1 MKMSL
6 NSILNVLNRN
16 RVDSAFSIINN
27 PQTNLENDCLYIL
40 GFFTINLMNKKNL
53 MRGVAVLAVTTLLGT
68 ATIVVTPLNYAYAP
82 SSRRGAPVVITGDN
96 IYVAWW
102 TNKTANNNEEVNFR
116 VSTDG
121 GQNFGDKINLSNT
134 IDKDSTNVTIDAD
147 ADSVVVT
154 WWESNQTSETPVM
167 RVSND
172 NGATFG
178 PVLNLATNG
187 TIGASEQ
194 EGEE

>member
-1 MKMSL
+1 M
-6 NSILNVLNRN
+6 I
-16 RVDSAFSIINN
+16 A
-27 PQTNLENDCLYIL
+27 YIL
-40 GFFTINLMNKKNL
+40 SFFTINLMNKKNL
-53 MRGVAVLAVTTLLGT
+53 IRGIAVLAVTTLLGT
-68 ATIVVTPLNYAYAP
+68 AAIVVTPLNDAYAP

-102 TNKTANNNEEVNFR
+102 TNNTINNNEEVNFR
-116 VSTDG
+116 ASIDG
-121 GQNFGDKINLSNT
+121 GQTFGDKINLSNT

>member
-1 MKMSL
+1 
-6 NSILNVLNRN
+6 
-16 RVDSAFSIINN
+16 
-27 PQTNLENDCLYIL
+27 
-40 GFFTINLMNKKNL
+40 MNKKNL
-53 MRGVAVLAVTTLLGT
+53 TRGVAVLAVTTLLGT
-68 ATIVVTPLNYAYAP
+68 ASIIVTPLNDAYAP
-82 SSRRGAPVVITGDN
+82 SSRRGAPVVIAGDN

-102 TNKTANNNEEVNFR
+102 TNNTVNNNEEVNFR
-116 VSTDG
+116 ASTDG
-121 GQNFGDKINLSNT
+121 GQTFGDKINLSNSV
-134 IDKDSTNVTIDAD
+134 DKDSTNVTIDAD

-187 TIGASEQ
+187 TIGALEQ

>member
-1 MKMSL
+1 MSL
-6 NSILNVLNRN
+6 
-16 RVDSAFSIINN
+16 DD
-27 PQTNLENDCLYIL
+27 DCLLYIL
-40 GFFTINLMNKKNL
+40 WYFTITLMNIKNL
-53 MRGVAVLAVTTLLGT
+53 MRGIAVLAVTTTLLGT
-68 ATIVVTPLNYAYAP
+68 ATIVVTPLNDAYAP
-82 SSRRGAPVVITGDN
+82 SGRRGAPVVITGDN
-96 IYVAWW
+96 IYVSWW
-102 TNKTANNNEEVNFR
+102 TNNTANNNEEVMFR
-116 VSTDG
+116 ASIDG
-121 GQNFGDKINLSNT
+121 GQTFGDKINLSNT

-178 PVLNLATNG
+178 SVLTLATNG

-194 EGEE
+194 EEEE